1 MDKHI
6 KLLDTL
12 SYNIRGKILSTLDK
26 QILKHLEEGKTY
38 SEIAEILGYED
49 GHIGNVA
56 REIYGLIAQ
65 GLIAQKHKI
74 KVTRSNLFS
83 VLDTLVHKEPDD
95 SFNICHKIQKTSL
108 LNRDIKIF
116 NRHQIIMDLSTFW
129 KFNAK
134 TEQLILKNQYPIIVD
149 LSAITVE
156 TLGKI
161 LMDLS
166 SREQLSG
173 DAFLELTKL
182 IKQYLTEQ

>member
-12 SYNIRGKILSTLDK
+12 SHNIRGKILSTLDK

-49 GHIGNVA
+49 GHIGSVA
-56 REIYGLIAQ
+56 REIY

-83 VLDTLVHKEPDD
+83 VLETLVHKEPDD
-95 SFNICHKIQKTSL
+95 IFSICHKIQKPSL

-116 NRHQIIMDLSTFW
+116 NKHQIIMDLSTFW

>member
-12 SYNIRGKILSTLDK
+12 SHNIRGKILSTLDK
-26 QILKHLEEGKTY
+26 QIIKHLEEGKTY

-49 GHIGNVA
+49 GHIGSVA
-56 REIYGLIAQ
+56 REIY

-83 VLDTLVHKEPDD
+83 VLETLVHKEPDD
-95 SFNICHKIQKTSL
+95 SFSICHKIQKPSL

-116 NRHQIIMDLSTFW
+116 NKYQIIMDLSTFW

-173 DAFLELTKL
+173 DALLELTKL

>member
-1 MDKHI
+1 MEKHI

-12 SYNIRGKILSTLDK
+12 SHNIRGKILSTLDK
-26 QILKHLEEGKTY
+26 QILKHLETGKTY

-49 GHIGNVA
+49 GHIGSVA
-56 REIYGLIAQ
+56 REIY

-83 VLDTLVHKEPDD
+83 VLDTLVYREPDD
-95 SFNICHKIQKTSL
+95 SFNICHKIQKPSL

-116 NRHQIIMDLSTFW
+116 NKHQIIMDLSTFW

-149 LSAITVE
+149 LSTITVE
-156 TLGKI
+156 TLGKTLI
-161 LMDLS
+161 DLS

-173 DAFLELTKL
+173 DAFLELIKL
-182 IKQYLTEQ
+182 INQYLLE

>member
-1 MDKHI
+1 
-6 KLLDTL
+6 
-12 SYNIRGKILSTLDK
+12 
-26 QILKHLEEGKTY
+26 
-38 SEIAEILGYED
+38 
-49 GHIGNVA
+49 
-56 REIYGLIAQ
+56 
-65 GLIAQKHKI
+65 
-74 KVTRSNLFS
+74 
-83 VLDTLVHKEPDD
+83 
-95 SFNICHKIQKTSL
+95 
-108 LNRDIKIF
+108 
-116 NRHQIIMDLSTFW
+116 MDLSAFW

-156 TLGKI
+156 TLGTI

>member
-12 SYNIRGKILSTLDK
+12 SHNIRGKILSTLDK
-26 QILKHLEEGKTY
+26 QIIKHLEEGKTY

-49 GHIGNVA
+49 GHIGSVA
-56 REIYGLIAQ
+56 REIY

-83 VLDTLVHKEPDD
+83 VLETLVHKEPDD
-95 SFNICHKIQKTSL
+95 SFNICHKIQKPSL

-116 NRHQIIMDLSTFW
+116 NKHQIIMDLSAFW

-149 LSAITVE
+149 LSVITVE

>member
-1 MDKHI
+1 M
-6 KLLDTL
+6 
-12 SYNIRGKILSTLDK
+12 
-26 QILKHLEEGKTY
+26 
-38 SEIAEILGYED
+38 
-49 GHIGNVA
+49 
-56 REIYGLIAQ
+56 
-65 GLIAQKHKI
+65 
-74 KVTRSNLFS
+74 
-83 VLDTLVHKEPDD
+83 
-95 SFNICHKIQKTSL
+95 FNK
-108 LNRDIKIF
+108 
-116 NRHQIIMDLSTFW
+116 HQIIMDLSTFW